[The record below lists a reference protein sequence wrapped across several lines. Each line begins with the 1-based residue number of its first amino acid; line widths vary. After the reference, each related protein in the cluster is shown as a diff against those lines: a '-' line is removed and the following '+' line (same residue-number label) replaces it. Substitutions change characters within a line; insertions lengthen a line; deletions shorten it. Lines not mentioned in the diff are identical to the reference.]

1 MISDSGGG
9 GPSRADGALEPKL
22 LLEGFPRIAI
32 RRVAAVVRFLFANDV
47 LESSASAQLA
57 ARFGFHLLEN
67 YVVHHEAG

>member
-32 RRVAAVVRFLFANDV
+32 RRVVVVVVVVVKPRFLRGGY
-47 LESSASAQLA
+47 LGKGYPQ
-57 ARFGFHLLEN
+57 R
-67 YVVHHEAG
+67 